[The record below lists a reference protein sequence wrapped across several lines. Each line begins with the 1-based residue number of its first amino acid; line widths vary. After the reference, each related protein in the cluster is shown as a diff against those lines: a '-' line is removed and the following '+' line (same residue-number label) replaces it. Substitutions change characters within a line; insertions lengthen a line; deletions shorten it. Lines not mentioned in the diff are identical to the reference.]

1 VGAFGLS
8 VLEERGSMS
17 NDNNSGLTWTT
28 FGMLQIGWLFATTDG
43 RVYVKTHSNSGQM
56 LLPLK
61 HPMVQTSGAFS
72 DTTEVRGIDLSR
84 IIAIESNRDN
94 APPESQVHAD
104 TPTASD
110 TREWTTFGKIPEGQL
125 FRSMGGQYGIK
136 VEDSKVVFALSNDE
150 QKTVTSYWWPG
161 RVYGWDARFRVKEVV
176 DLEKQQDTSA
186 SPPESQVRSV
196 VAPSLPNVVPFFDEQ
211 LDVHALLAEA
221 AKAHEQD
228 RPCTGGEPQMIDR
241 LAHIIRTYRGMET
254 RDEPC
259 KSTHETGL
267 TCSQKLWAHNDGFH
281 YANSPDGR
289 LHRWADEK
297 GVHAKSLGTS
307 LFVQLQGNN
316 EPFWAL
322 VKPHNPTWQPIGGER
337 DGALVVTDEGH
348 LYVLVPHES
357 VAGHIPSGERVGI
370 MIAPSAATTMGHA
383 CCIRNDRLVHAIAA
397 GSAEHQQIIDKDREQ
412 EAKGYEV
419 HGVDALKDI
428 RAILRAAGFET
439 GSQPAKLAL
448 NRLVLLYKKEH
459 KELEDIRAIV
469 RPSDGELASLCV
481 KKMHDAHETMA
492 NELGEVHLLLTK
504 AGMHPPKCQPT
515 DNTARRLALL
525 FNDIEG
531 ALYNA
536 ETSDASG
543 DTFAVRIRALSREI
557 DKRDAA
563 ITAFWQDIRSAVGP
577 VDVTDADREAVT
589 EEDAANGPDAREYY
603 AERRALIRTVR
614 EHDGKYHG
622 MRLLLERNGFNIG
635 AEYAVAI
642 SKLDDVL
649 RSHAHEQAVRNQFDR
664 ELSEIRDVLSKE
676 SYHVDTHAE
685 LMDVIRSLVD
695 AEPAAQEDD
704 GEPVPSAA
712 IWQQRHERT
721 YNSHILDL
729 LATHLLAPEADDVLT
744 APMIRSRIV
753 DTTHALS
760 TFAAAHGID
769 LFDYVD

>member
-1 VGAFGLS
+1 
-8 VLEERGSMS
+8 MS

-211 LDVHALLAEA
+211 LDVQALLAEA

-254 RDEPC
+254 RDAAFRIGAGP
-259 KSTHETGL
+259 TGHPIAR
-267 TCSQKLWAHNDGFH
+267 TNRTPTND
-281 YANSPDGR
+281 
-289 LHRWADEK
+289 
-297 GVHAKSLGTS
+297 
-307 LFVQLQGNN
+307 
-316 EPFWAL
+316 
-322 VKPHNPTWQPIGGER
+322 KPIEPTWQPIGGKR
-337 DGALVVTDEGH
+337 DGDLVVTDEGH
-348 LYVLVPHES
+348 LYVLIPHES

-448 NRLVLLYKKEH
+448 NRLVQHYKQQH
-459 KELEDIRAIV
+459 KELAELAAIQAIV

-504 AGMHPPKCQPT
+504 AGMHPPKCQTT

-536 ETSDASG
+536 ETSDASR
-543 DTFAVRIRALSREI
+543 DTFAVRIRTLSHEV
-557 DKRDAA
+557 DNRDAA
-563 ITAFWQDIRSAVGP
+563 ITALWQDIRSAVGP

-622 MRLLLERNGFNIG
+622 MRLLLERNGFNVG
-635 AEYAVAI
+635 TEYAVAI
-642 SKLDDVL
+642 SNLDDAL
-649 RSHAHEQAVRNQFDR
+649 RSHAHEQSVRNQFDR
-664 ELSEIRDVLSKE
+664 ELSEIRDVLSKAT
-676 SYHVDTHAE
+676 YHVDTHAE
-685 LMDVIRSLVD
+685 LMESIRSLVD

-729 LATHLLAPEADDVLT
+729 LATHLLAPEADEVLT